1 MSKVAKSSSLMYKNQ
16 EDSGLN
22 AKRGLQNKS
31 PKKSYV
37 CFYIVYMYLHLASM
51 WLPFLVSLLFGIFQ
65 THWQKML
72 KNCFGFVLQINVSS
86 ER

>member
-1 MSKVAKSSSLMYKNQ
+1 MSKVAKSSSLMYYNQ

-22 AKRGLQNKS
+22 AKQGLQNKS

-37 CFYIVYMYLHLASM
+37 CFYIVYMYLHVASM